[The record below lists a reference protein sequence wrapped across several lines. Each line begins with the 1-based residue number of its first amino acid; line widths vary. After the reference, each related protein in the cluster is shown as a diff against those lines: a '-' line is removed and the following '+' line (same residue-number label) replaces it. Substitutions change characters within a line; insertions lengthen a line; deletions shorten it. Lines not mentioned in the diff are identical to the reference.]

1 MNEYT
6 MIHLAAERGR
16 QLRAEAARQRLA
28 QDARR
33 QRPAGPGQPRQ
44 VRPLILGRLLRRVA
58 V

>member
-16 QLRAEAARQRLA
+16 QLRAEAARQRLV
-28 QDARR
+28 QDARQ
-33 QRPAGPGQPRQ
+33 QRSAGSRRSRQ
-44 VRPLILGRLLRRVA
+44 VRPFSLGRLLRWVA